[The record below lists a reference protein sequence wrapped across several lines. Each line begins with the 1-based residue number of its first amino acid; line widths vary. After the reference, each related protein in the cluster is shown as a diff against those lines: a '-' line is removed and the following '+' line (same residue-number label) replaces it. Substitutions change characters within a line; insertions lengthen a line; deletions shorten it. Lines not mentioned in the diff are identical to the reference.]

1 MHAHQKSLTEIF
13 TQNHQF
19 TIPIY
24 QRPYSWQKKQCEK
37 LWEDIQ
43 NAAKNDREHF
53 IGSIVRFENS
63 QKEEVTIYTVI
74 DGQQRITTILLL
86 ISAMILKQENEH
98 RAQEWKEL
106 YLTNRHKEKDLF
118 YKILLTDK
126 DKSSLTNIIDNNN
139 NKIESTRIK
148 ENFELFQEFLKKI
161 DDLDIIHKGIRKLK
175 IVDVAL
181 DLKHDDPQL
190 IFESLNSTGLKLSQA
205 DLIRNFLLM
214 KLNPSQQE
222 KIYKNYWHPVEKKFS
237 SNLKNSKDE
246 DKIFN
251 RFFRDYLTIKNEGD
265 IPNQS
270 NVYEEFQLY
279 IEKQKEGQQE
289 KIETIVADIYKFS
302 EFYTKIAYPR
312 EQEDNHKLKQAFIDF
327 NNTEVNVSYPFLMS
341 VYDDFD
347 SKIID
352 EKTFLDI
359 LKLVE
364 SYVFRRFICELATNS
379 LNKTFANLHKSIN
392 KEKYF
397 DSLQL
402 KLESFKNKERFP
414 RDEEFTEKLK
424 LRNLYEVKHYRTYWL
439 LKFENFNK
447 KEPISMENLSIEHI
461 MPQNQDNSNLPSYWQ
476 QEIGENYQQVWAK
489 YLHTLGNLTLT
500 AYNSELGNKSFAD
513 KKIFF
518 DKSPLKLNE
527 SFRDFENWNEDSIN
541 KRAEILIAEMLKIW
555 QFPKINGGILN
566 GSKLNSN
573 RYDLSSEDNF
583 TSQTPTAVFFEN
595 THKKVKKWRHFLIEI
610 CCFFDD
616 LSPTEF
622 NLVMQDLPNVFA
634 NQQNKERLRTYKE
647 FKPNKYIQVHNNTQN
662 TIKTCQKICEKMN
675 YDPEKIE
682 FTLSR
687 TK

>member
-270 NVYEEFQLY
+270 NVYEEFKLY

-555 QFPKINGGILN
+555 QFK
-566 GSKLNSN
+566 
-573 RYDLSSEDNF
+573 
-583 TSQTPTAVFFEN
+583 
-595 THKKVKKWRHFLIEI
+595 
-610 CCFFDD
+610 
-616 LSPTEF
+616 SP
-622 NLVMQDLPNVFA
+622 
-634 NQQNKERLRTYKE
+634 RS
-647 FKPNKYIQVHNNTQN
+647 
-662 TIKTCQKICEKMN
+662 IK
-675 YDPEKIE
+675 
-682 FTLSR
+682 
-687 TK
+687 

>member
-1 MHAHQKSLTEIF
+1 MHANQKSLTEIF

-53 IGSIVRFENS
+53 IGSIVRFKNS
-63 QKEEVTIYTVI
+63 QKEEVTIHTVI

-86 ISAMILKQENEH
+86 ISAMILAQQSKK
-98 RAQEWKEL
+98 RATEWKEC
-106 YLTNRHKEKDLF
+106 YLINRHKDGNLY

-126 DKSSLTNIIDNNN
+126 DKFSLINIIDNNN
-139 NKIESTRIK
+139 NKIESIRIK
-148 ENFELFQEFLKKI
+148 ENFELFQELLKKI
-161 DDLDIIHKGIRKLK
+161 DDLDIISTGIRMLK
-175 IVDVAL
+175 IVDVVL

-214 KLNPSQQE
+214 KLPPQQQE
-222 KIYKNYWHPVEKKFS
+222 TIYKKYWQSLEKKFS

-246 DKIFN
+246 DIIFN

-270 NVYEEFQLY
+270 NVYEEFKLY

-312 EQEDNHKLKQAFIDF
+312 EQEDNHKLKQAFIDL
-327 NNTEVNVSYPFLMS
+327 NNIKVNVSYSFLMS

-424 LRNLYEVKHYRTYWL
+424 LRNLYEVKHYTTYWL

-555 QFPKINGGILN
+555 QFK
-566 GSKLNSN
+566 
-573 RYDLSSEDNF
+573 
-583 TSQTPTAVFFEN
+583 
-595 THKKVKKWRHFLIEI
+595 
-610 CCFFDD
+610 
-616 LSPTEF
+616 SP
-622 NLVMQDLPNVFA
+622 
-634 NQQNKERLRTYKE
+634 RS
-647 FKPNKYIQVHNNTQN
+647 
-662 TIKTCQKICEKMN
+662 IK
-675 YDPEKIE
+675 
-682 FTLSR
+682 
-687 TK
+687 